1 VVLKKFNWRAL
12 LMRIYPE
19 RGTTGWRIAYL
30 LTIAVIG
37 NSTVYA
43 DNGDVDRGSHKAKAC
58 QVCHGKDGRSTNP
71 TYPVLAGQH
80 AKYIV
85 KQLKAFKSGTR
96 KDPIMNGMAST
107 LNDQDMLDVAAFFSS
122 HKNFPELPP
131 VLGK

>member
-1 VVLKKFNWRAL
+1 
-12 LMRIYPE
+12 MRIYPE
-19 RGTTGWRIAYL
+19 KGATGWLYAFL

-37 NSTVYA
+37 NSTAIA
-43 DNGDVDRGSHKAKAC
+43 DNGDADRGSHKAKAC
-58 QVCHGKDGRSTNP
+58 QVCHGKGGRSTNP

-107 LNDQDMLDVAAFFSS
+107 LNEQDILDVAAFFSNN
-122 HKNFPELPP
+122 KNHPELAP

>member
-1 VVLKKFNWRAL
+1 
-12 LMRIYPE
+12 MRNYPE
-19 RGTTGWRIAYL
+19 TGTMGWLSAIL

-37 NSTVYA
+37 NSTA
-43 DNGDVDRGSHKAKAC
+43 MAATGDAGRGSHKAKAC
-58 QVCHGKDGRSTNP
+58 QVCHGKGGRSTNP

-107 LNDQDMLDVAAFFSS
+107 LNEQDMLDVAAFFS
-122 HKNFPELPP
+122 KNKQHPELSPI
-131 VLGK
+131 LGK

>member
-1 VVLKKFNWRAL
+1 
-12 LMRIYPE
+12 MRIYPE
-19 RGTTGWRIAYL
+19 TKAIGWLWAIL
-30 LTIAVIG
+30 LTMAVIG
-37 NSTVYA
+37 TSKAYA
-43 DNGDVDRGSHKAKAC
+43 AAGEGDAKRGSHKAKAC
-58 QVCHGKDGRSTNP
+58 QVCHGKGGRSTKS

-107 LNDQDMLDVAAFFSS
+107 LNEQDMLDVAAFFSS
-122 HKNFPELPP
+122 NKSHPELPP